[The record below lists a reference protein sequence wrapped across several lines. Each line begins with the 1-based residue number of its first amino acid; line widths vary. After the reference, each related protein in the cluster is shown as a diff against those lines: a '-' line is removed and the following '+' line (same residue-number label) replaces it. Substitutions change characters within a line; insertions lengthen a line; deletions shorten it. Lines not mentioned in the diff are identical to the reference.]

1 MKEEKKFTTEEI
13 QEISKL
19 QNRYQTAIF
28 QLGEL
33 QIRKYSVEQEL
44 GNIKSV
50 ESKLQDEY
58 LKIQQD
64 ESLLL
69 KNLSDKYGEGSL
81 NIKTGTFTPA

>member
-1 MKEEKKFTTEEI
+1 
-13 QEISKL
+13 
-19 QNRYQTAIF
+19 
-28 QLGEL
+28 
-33 QIRKYSVEQEL
+33 VEQEL